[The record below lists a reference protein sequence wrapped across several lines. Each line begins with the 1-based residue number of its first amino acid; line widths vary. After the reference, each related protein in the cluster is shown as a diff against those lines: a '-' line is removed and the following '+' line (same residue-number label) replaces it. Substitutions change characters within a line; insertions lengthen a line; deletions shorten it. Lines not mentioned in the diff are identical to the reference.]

1 LGVIVTLE
9 HVSMFGL
16 FKSPQFRDAQL
27 GALARSRGHWRGSLT
42 LDGRARVPLALS
54 GTRSAPD
61 AQAVAVARDVT
72 TQFGLWRP
80 TIAQALFEHYGPYAD
95 ALAAGAL
102 PPSSATCPSIPA
114 PHQVWPH
121 VSLVFVAVTPFDGVL
136 TTELGYTTAWDE
148 EHTLGA
154 RFQSGKFIELCG
166 SVLPP

>member
-1 LGVIVTLE
+1 
-9 HVSMFGL
+9 MFGL
-16 FKSPQFRDAQL
+16 FKAPQFRDAQL
-27 GALARSRGHWRGSLT
+27 GELAHSRGHWRGSLT

-54 GTRSAPD
+54 GTRSEPS
-61 AQAVAVARDVT
+61 AQAVAVAREVA
-72 TQFGLWRP
+72 TQFELWRP
-80 TIAQALFEHYGPYAD
+80 TIEKALFKHYGPYAD

-102 PPSSATCPSIPA
+102 PLSSETFPSITA

-121 VSLVFVAVTPFDGVL
+121 VSLAFVSVTPLDSVL

-148 EHTLGA
+148 EHTLGV

>member
-1 LGVIVTLE
+1 
-9 HVSMFGL
+9 MFGL

-27 GALARSRGHWRGSLT
+27 GKLTRSRGHWRGSLT

-61 AQAVAVARDVT
+61 AQAVAVAREVA

-80 TIAQALFEHYGPYAD
+80 TIEKALFEHYSPYAD
-95 ALAAGAL
+95 TLAAGEL
-102 PPSSATCPSIPA
+102 PPASATFPSITA

-121 VSLVFVAVTPFDGVL
+121 VSLAFVSVTPLDGVL

-148 EHTLGA
+148 EHTLGV